1 METEEV
7 YDEPAND
14 TSHMDADVVE
24 NGSRIVNASM
34 YSRNALNIPTY
45 HSFSLGDQ
53 WKPHINGLF
62 ILQ

>member
-45 HSFSLGDQ
+45 HSGIRNGT
-53 WKPHINGLF
+53 KPDVRH
-62 ILQ
+62 